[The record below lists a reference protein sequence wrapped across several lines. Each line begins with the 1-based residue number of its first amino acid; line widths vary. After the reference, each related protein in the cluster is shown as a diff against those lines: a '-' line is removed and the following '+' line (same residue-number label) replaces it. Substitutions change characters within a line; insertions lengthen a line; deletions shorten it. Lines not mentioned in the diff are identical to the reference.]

1 MGSHAPALALALA
14 LALLPACRPEA
25 EETATDCQKD
35 KPVTG
40 WSGEWMRVEV
50 AEAPQNPLAALVAVE
65 VDWPA
70 TVELRWDC
78 RGRTGSQTRTFPA
91 DGQPLMEIWGVRAR
105 TACRVE
111 IDATDGNGEAQ
122 RARGLC
128 WAPGNIPV
136 ALPEV
141 GGVDG
146 EGQDG
151 AITVIDPME
160 ERDGSAWKSY
170 ALGVDAEGEAAWLYS
185 DVEGASRD
193 RYVRD
198 MGDGTLLLMMQEKVR
213 RITPGGQ
220 TISET
225 GNASMGA
232 SHHDALPLPG
242 GDVLFMTEE
251 VRTVDVPSLG
261 GEVPLGGDRL
271 VRVAGADGGAGGAA
285 PGDIVWEWSAFD
297 HLDTQRFPGDI
308 SIHTDEEGVYE
319 WTHGNGLAL
328 TPDERSVLYSARSQ
342 SWVVKISL
350 ESGAVEWVLGD
361 GGDFALDPAG
371 ASGGNSGAAGWFYN
385 QHAPEMQADGSV
397 LIYDNGNER
406 PGDDPRYSRAV
417 RYALDTDTMTA
428 TEVWS
433 WTAPHYTYRMGDAN
447 LLGSGNYLIT
457 VGSPDRADAQVIEV
471 SPDGTPVW
479 TFTVLEDDMYRAERM
494 EP

>member
-1 MGSHAPALALALA
+1 MGA
-14 LALLPACRPEA
+14 LALLLLACRPEDA
-25 EETATDCQKD
+25 EDAGCRKD
-35 KPVTG
+35 RPVTG
-40 WSGEWMRVEV
+40 WAGEWMRVEV
-50 AEAPQNPLAALVAVE
+50 AEAPQNPLAALVEVE
-65 VDWPA
+65 VDRAA

-78 RGRTGSQTRTFPA
+78 RDRTGSQTRSFPA
-91 DGQPLMEIWGVRAR
+91 DGQPLMEIWGVRAG

-111 IDATDGNGEAQ
+111 IDATDGDGEAQ

-128 WAPGNIPV
+128 WAPGSVPK

-141 GGVDG
+141 GGVEG

-170 ALGVDAEGEAAWLYS
+170 ALGVDAEGEAVWLYS

-198 MGDGTLLLMMQEKVR
+198 MGDGTLLLMMQQAVR

-225 GNASMGA
+225 GNASMGE

-242 GDVLFMTEE
+242 GDVLFLTGE

-285 PGDIVWEWSAFD
+285 PGEIVWEWSAFD

-308 SIHTDEEGVYE
+308 STHTDEEGVYE

-328 TPDERSVLYSARSQ
+328 SPDGRSVLYSARSQ

-350 ESGAVEWVLGD
+350 EGGDVEWVLGD

-371 ASGGNSGAAGWFYN
+371 AGGGAAGWFYN
-385 QHAPEMQADGSV
+385 QHAPEVQADGSV
-397 LIYDNGNER
+397 LLYDNGNER

-417 RYALDTDTMTA
+417 RYALDTDAMTA
-428 TEVWS
+428 AEVWS
-433 WTAPHYTYRMGDAN
+433 WTTPAYTYRMGDAN
-447 LLGSGNYLIT
+447 LLDNGNYLVT
-457 VGSPDRADAQVIEV
+457 VGSPGRMDAQVVEV
-471 SPDGTPVW
+471 SPDGAPVW
-479 TFTVLEDDMYRAERM
+479 AVTLSDTDIYRAERLRSA
-494 EP
+494 P